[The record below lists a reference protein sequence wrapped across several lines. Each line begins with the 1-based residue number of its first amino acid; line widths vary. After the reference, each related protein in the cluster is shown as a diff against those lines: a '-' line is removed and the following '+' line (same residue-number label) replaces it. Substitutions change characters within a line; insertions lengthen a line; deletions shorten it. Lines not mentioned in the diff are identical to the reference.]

1 MLVICHYG
9 EIALKGDNR
18 KFFEEKLVE
27 NIKKS
32 LQQNRVLFN
41 YVKRISGRILVELKQ
56 EEEGEKLL
64 PQSKEFNS
72 LQEKVKNALQKVFGI
87 TYFVFAQEVYPS
99 TSSGQDPSTS
109 SGQDIECLKD
119 KAIEILK
126 KETFSSFK
134 VETKRGNKNFALT
147 SQQINEQLGEEI
159 LNKISSMRNSADRLN
174 CVKVDLHNPDI
185 ILYIEIAEKYAFL
198 YTKKFAGPG
207 GLPLGVSG
215 KAVSLISG
223 GIDSPVASYLMMK
236 RGVENIF
243 VHFYSN
249 QQGYEQSL
257 EKVRDILRVLKK
269 YQEKIKVYFVPLLD
283 IQKEIVLKTKADFR
297 VVLYRRV
304 MFLIANEI
312 AEQEK
317 AKALI
322 TGESVGQVASQTLD
336 NMLAIEDA
344 VSLPV
349 LRPLSGWDKQEI
361 MDLAKKIGTY
371 EISILPHL
379 DCCSMFVPEHPATKA
394 NLKDVKKEEKKLKLK
409 KLIKNALKQSK
420 IEII

>member
-27 NIKKS
+27 NVKKS
-32 LQQNRVLFN
+32 LQVNGIVFD
-41 YVKRISGRILVELKQ
+41 YVQRISGRILVELKSQ
-56 EEEGEKLL
+56 SDIEKT
-64 PQSKEFNS
+64 
-72 LQEKVKNALQKVFGI
+72 KNALQKVFGV
-87 TYFVFAQEVYPS
+87 TYFAFAVEAQ
-99 TSSGQDPSTS
+99 QN
-109 SGQDIECLKD
+109 IESIKS
-119 KAIEILK
+119 KTIEILK
-126 KETFSSFK
+126 NENFNSFK
-134 VETKRGNKNFALT
+134 VETKRGNKSFTLT
-147 SQQINEQLGEEI
+147 SQQINGQVGEAVLEESRIRNQELG
-159 LNKISSMRNSADRLN
+159 
-174 CVKVDLHNPDI
+174 VKVDLHNPDI
-185 ILYIEIAEKYAFL
+185 ILYVEITEKYAFL
-198 YTKKFAGPG
+198 YTKKIAGTG
-207 GLPLGVSG
+207 GLPLGISG
-215 KAVSLISG
+215 KAISLISG

-257 EKVRDILRVLKK
+257 EKVRDILRALKN
-269 YQEKIKVYFVPLLD
+269 YQEKIKVYFVPFGEV
-283 IQKEIVLKTKADFR
+283 QKEIVLKTKADFR

-304 MFLIANEI
+304 MFLVANEI
-312 AEQEK
+312 ANQEK

-336 NMLAIEDA
+336 NMLAIEEA

-349 LRPLSGWDKQEI
+349 LRPLAGWDKQEI
-361 MDLAKKIGTY
+361 ISSAKKIGTY

-394 NLKDVKKEEKKLKLK
+394 NLKEVKKQEKKLKIK
-409 KLIKNALKQSK
+409 KLIKLATKN
-420 IEII
+420 IIVENL

>member
-1 MLVICHYG
+1 MLIICHYG

-32 LQQNRVLFN
+32 LQINGVFFN
-41 YVKRISGRILVELKQ
+41 YVKRISGRILIELKQ
-56 EEEGEKLL
+56 GVEER
-64 PQSKEFNS
+64 
-72 LQEKVKNALQKVFGI
+72 VADVLQKVFGI
-87 TYFVFAQEVYPS
+87 TYFSFAKEVHPS
-99 TSSGQDPSTS
+99 TG
-109 SGQDIECLKD
+109 SGQDIESIKN

-126 KETFSSFK
+126 NENFQTFK

-147 SQQINEQLGEEI
+147 SQQINEQVGEEI
-159 LNKISSMRNSADRLN
+159 LNNSKFKRQNLK
-174 CVKVDLHNPDI
+174 VKVDLHNPDI
-185 ILYIEIAEKYAFL
+185 VLYIEITEEYAFL
-198 YTKKFAGPG
+198 YTKKIAGPG

-215 KAVSLISG
+215 KAISLISG

-249 QQGYEQSL
+249 QQGHEQSL

-269 YQEKIKVYFVPLLD
+269 YQEKIKVYFVPFLD

-297 VVLYRRV
+297 VLLYRRI
-304 MFLIANEI
+304 MFLAANEI
-312 AEQEK
+312 AKKEN

-336 NMLAIEDA
+336 NMLAIEEA
-344 VSLPV
+344 VCLPI
-349 LRPLSGWDKQEI
+349 LRPLAGWDKQEI
-361 MDLAKKIGTY
+361 MDLAKKINTY

-379 DCCSMFVPEHPATKA
+379 DCCSMFAPEHPAIKA
-394 NLKDVKKEEKKLKLK
+394 NLKDVKKEEKKIKVK
-409 KLIKNALKQSK
+409 GLIKSALKNTK
-420 IEII
+420 VEELRV